1 MKTSLRKAI
10 LDSSDAAAL
19 IPEDLDPIL
28 FEELLN
34 LQPLA
39 ELLSVAQA
47 DGKTHE
53 YSIRS
58 SHPQA
63 WFEGESTPMNQT
75 KSAYVRKTVQLKI
88 QRIWGG
94 VTGFT
99 QAVTEEF
106 IDALETELMGS
117 LTGMADIMEFG
128 ALYGAADDIGFT
140 GDAYQYSGI
149 LPRMWAYA
157 PGNVVDAGGN
167 KITLDDLDA
176 AIALAAKHR
185 QTRNDPYLWMMG
197 QRMKQVV
204 DGLQTRVQMPLQSM
218 ELFDGKLTMAAY
230 DAKPIL
236 ETDYLVPESTS
247 TSPSDLSATE
257 DDGAGS
263 LAADQ
268 YFYNISSV
276 TVYGEQI
283 AGTEANVTMTGGSDA
298 VDLAWTADSNA
309 VLYLIWRGLATG
321 NANLQL
327 LDIIPALSYD
337 SAGTVNGTVTAY
349 KDTGAKTP
357 VAVKPLST
365 GEQTILLLNRD
376 ARKGVKFLGK
386 IDDMGR
392 QVDSLVSYVPLA
404 RVKDTY
410 DYMLKAYMSLKMPYP
425 NLVAQIRHAKLA

>member
-39 ELLSVAQA
+39 QLLDVAQA
-47 DGKTHE
+47 GGKTHE

-63 WFEGESTPMNQT
+63 WFEGEATPMNQT
-75 KSAYVRKTVQLKI
+75 KSAYARKTVQLKI

-94 VTGFT
+94 VTGFS
-99 QAVTEEF
+99 QAVTEGF
-106 IDALETELMGS
+106 IDALESEIAGS
-117 LTGMADIMEFG
+117 LTGMADLMEFG
-128 ALYGAADDIGFT
+128 ALYGTADDIGFT

-149 LPRMWAYA
+149 VPRMFAYA

-176 AIALAAKHR
+176 AIAVAAKHR
-185 QTRNDPYLWMMG
+185 QTRNDPYLWLMG

-204 DGLQTRVQMPLQSM
+204 DGLQTRVQIPLQSM
-218 ELFDGKLTMAAY
+218 ELFDGKLTMASY

-236 ETDYLVPESTS
+236 ETDYTVPDDTS
-247 TSPSDLSATE
+247 SSPTDLAAAE
-257 DDGAGS
+257 DNGAGS

-276 TVYGEQI
+276 TIYGEQV
-283 AGTEANVTMTGGSDA
+283 AGTEANATITGGSDA
-298 VDLAWTADSNA
+298 IDLTWTADANA
-309 VLYLIWRGLATG
+309 VLYMIWRGLATG

-327 LDIIPALSYD
+327 LDIIPALTYD
-337 SAGTVNGTVTAY
+337 ANGTVNGTVAAY

-357 VAVKPLST
+357 KAIKPLST
-365 GEQTILLLNRD
+365 GEQNIILLNRD
-376 ARKGVKFLGK
+376 ARKGAQFLGK
-386 IDDMGR
+386 VDDMGQ
-392 QVDSLVSYVPLA
+392 QVGSAVSYVPLA

-410 DYMLKAYMSLKMPYP
+410 DYMIKAYLALKLPYP
-425 NLVAQIRHAKLA
+425 NLVAMVRHAKLA